1 MAGNESFQAASLHA
15 HPPIYSCQASSPS
28 YFAAAGNQDIMSQ
41 ENKRKRERAFQGGSV
56 EPGRSRGL
64 RNGECDPLELA
75 WCTPMNPQ

>member
-1 MAGNESFQAASLHA
+1 MRAFRLPLSMLILQSIAAKL
-15 HPPIYSCQASSPS
+15 
-28 YFAAAGNQDIMSQ
+28 QDIMFQ